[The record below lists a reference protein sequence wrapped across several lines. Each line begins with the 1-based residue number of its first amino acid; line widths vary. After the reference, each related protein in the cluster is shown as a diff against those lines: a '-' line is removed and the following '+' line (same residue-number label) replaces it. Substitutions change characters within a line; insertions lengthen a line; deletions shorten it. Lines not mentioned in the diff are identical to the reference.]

1 MVMDLEK
8 QDLDMQFGSNNTIL
22 VAVWMVAYNQ
32 EAFIEK
38 AIESVMSQEANFE
51 YKLFI
56 GEDCST
62 DNTREICKKLKQKYP
77 EKIELF
83 LNEKN
88 LGGNLNALN
97 IYKQCFESN
106 AKYIAMLE
114 GDDYWT
120 DPYKLQ
126 KQVDFLEKNEEF
138 SLCFHDAYVMDG
150 DKELHKC
157 VNKNETIFK
166 TEDLFE
172 RHFIPTASIVFRNI
186 IQFPEWFSKVKSGD
200 KALLFLASLKGN
212 FKYLPEV
219 MSVYRIHSGGIS
231 KTHHGIKKVYD
242 SAHLLHLIDAETN
255 YKFNKNCQESLLHEI
270 ETHILPKYDIKT
282 IKTKVLINEVVN
294 RISKRFK
301 KIFK

>member
-1 MVMDLEK
+1 MITYGHEK
-8 QDLDMQFGSNNTIL
+8 
-22 VAVWMVAYNQ
+22 
-32 EAFIEK
+32 FIEQ
-38 AIESVMSQEANFE
+38 AINGVLMQQGDFE
-51 YKLFI
+51 LELI
-56 GEDCST
+56 LSNDCSPDTT
-62 DNTREICKKLKQKYP
+62 DVVIQNIVKNHPKASCITYFNHKE
-77 EKIELF
+77 
-83 LNEKN
+83 N
-88 LGGNLNALN
+88 LGMMPNFIFALE
-97 IYKQCFESN
+97 QCSGCYV
-106 AKYIAMLE
+106 ALCE

-282 IKTKVLINEVVN
+282 IKTKVLINEVLN
-294 RISKRFK
+294 RIIKRFK

>member
-62 DNTREICKKLKQKYP
+62 DNTREICIKLKQKYP

-83 LNEKN
+83 LHEKN
-88 LGGNLNALN
+88 VGANKNAQL
-97 IYKQCFESN
+97 IFKKCFDSE
-106 AKYIAMLE
+106 AKYIALLE

-120 DPYKLQ
+120 DVHKLQ
-126 KQVDFLEKNEEF
+126 KQVNCLDANPEY
-138 SLCFHDAYVMDG
+138 SLCFHDALIRDG
-150 DKELHKC
+150 KKTLYQY
-157 VNKNETIFK
+157 VNKNENIFK

-172 RHFIPTASIVFRNI
+172 RHFIPTSSMFFRNSLQLPSWYDK
-186 IQFPEWFSKVKSGD
+186 IQSGD
-200 KALLFLASLKGN
+200 KVLLFLISLKGA

-242 SAHLLHLIDAETN
+242 SAHLLHLIDEETN
-255 YKFNKNCQESLLHEI
+255 YKFNKNCQESLLYEI
-270 ETHILPKYDIKT
+270 ETHILPKYSIKT
-282 IKTKVLINEVVN
+282 IKTKVLINEVLN
-294 RISKRFK
+294 RIIKRFK